1 MGILGFFLYNDVKKS
16 AYDAEI
22 ICENLRKTGKEEYNM
37 ALDRLNGYLS
47 NYNAYNIPSVQDNSQ
62 INPASVGAP
71 DTKASDQQ
79 AGTEEKKKGF
89 DLTVE
94 VPARENASIENVAIS
109 FGQYDGNSLDLFG
122 EMGLAS
128 RDMKQAISGM
138 QKDQL
143 LHQYQYFV
151 GKDLSGQQS
160 NIIAGTEDG
169 VVVKLH

>member
-1 MGILGFFLYNDVKKS
+1 
-16 AYDAEI
+16 
-22 ICENLRKTGKEEYNM
+22 M
-37 ALDRLNGYLS
+37 ALNGLNGYIS
-47 NYNAYNIPSVQDNSQ
+47 NYNAYNIPSATDNSQ
-62 INPASVGAP
+62 VRPDPASAH
-71 DTKASDQQ
+71 DIKASSEQQ
-79 AGTEEKKKGF
+79 QKPEEKKSSL

-109 FGQYDGNSLDLFG
+109 FGQYDGNSIDLFG
-122 EMGLAS
+122 DMGLAS

-160 NIIAGTEDG
+160 NIVAGTEDG